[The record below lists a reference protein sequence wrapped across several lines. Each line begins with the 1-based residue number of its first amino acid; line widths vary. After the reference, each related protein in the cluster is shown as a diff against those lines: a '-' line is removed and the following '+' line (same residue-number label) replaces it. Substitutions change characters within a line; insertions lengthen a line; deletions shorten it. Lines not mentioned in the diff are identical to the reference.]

1 MVVTILQAEVDP
13 ARAPDLVAA
22 YREGIGELEPGIV
35 ETYLLHDARDD
46 TQWRI
51 VTGWASLEA
60 LQAMRAAGQT
70 PRASP
75 GTPGAISSRR
85 RAAGRTRTRVRRT
98 GPTAGRTGPPARRDR
113 SHPVMS
119 TAAPA

>member
-51 VTGWASLEA
+51 VTLLAKQQPMPF
-60 LQAMRAAGQT
+60 QAFHWKRQ
-70 PRASP
+70 
-75 GTPGAISSRR
+75 
-85 RAAGRTRTRVRRT
+85 
-98 GPTAGRTGPPARRDR
+98 R
-113 SHPVMS
+113 STS
-119 TAAPA
+119 TFCEPFTCMPLP

>member
-35 ETYLLHDARDD
+35 EPYLLHDARDD

-51 VTGWASLEA
+51 VTVWASLEA

-70 PRASP
+70 PRGVQFFA
-75 GTPGAISSRR
+75 
-85 RAAGRTRTRVRRT
+85 AAG
-98 GPTAGRTGPPARRDR
+98 A
-113 SHPVMS
+113 
-119 TAAPA
+119 TAALSVHDVVEHAAS